1 MAARWIAAM
10 AAALL
15 LPTAW
20 LATQERG
27 GADPARETFG
37 RTAVEVAQGKELS
50 LRWRMI
56 AWSDEGAARMRA
68 DPALRERMNQ
78 TLPVALQ
85 SQLVTPVALMAAGR
99 KLAPDTY
106 RIGVAMDEGGAY
118 SLSILLDQQ
127 YVRLPLELVETEQH
141 FPYLTFSLLP
151 APEGGYAL
159 VVQWGSEYGRLV
171 LGLAR

>member
-1 MAARWIAAM
+1 MAARWIAAV

-15 LPTAW
+15 LPAAW

-37 RTAVEVAQGKELS
+37 RTAVEVAPGKELS
-50 LRWRMI
+50 LHYRMI
-56 AWSDEGAARMRA
+56 AWSEEGAARMRA

-85 SQLVTPVALMAAGR
+85 SKLVAPVALMVAGR
-99 KLAPDTY
+99 RLEPDTY
-106 RIGVAMDEGGAY
+106 RIGLAMDEGGAY
-118 SLSILLDQQ
+118 SLSLLLEQQ
-127 YVRLPLELVETEQH
+127 YVRLPLELVETEQS

-151 APEGGYAL
+151 APEGGFAL
-159 VVQWGSEYGRLV
+159 VVQWGSEYGRIV